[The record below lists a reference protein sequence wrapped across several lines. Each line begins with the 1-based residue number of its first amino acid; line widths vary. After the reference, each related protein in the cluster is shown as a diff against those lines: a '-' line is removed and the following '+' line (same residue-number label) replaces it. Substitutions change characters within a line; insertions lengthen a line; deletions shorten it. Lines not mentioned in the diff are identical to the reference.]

1 MQENNKGVKIDVSSS
16 LTIYENMLDAENSD
30 NKEFKA
36 STHARVYEGIVNTL
50 ENKMFDRISEVVDR
64 ISEVEGRFEKS
75 LRKDRVVYVT
85 TIGATLA
92 FGFTGIILAI
102 LFK

>member
-1 MQENNKGVKIDVSSS
+1 
-16 LTIYENMLDAENSD
+16 
-30 NKEFKA
+30 
-36 STHARVYEGIVNTL
+36 
-50 ENKMFDRISEVVDR
+50 MFDRISEVEGKMFSR
-64 ISEVEGRFEKS
+64 MSEVEGRFEEA

-102 LFK
+102 LLK